1 MSLNEHQI
9 MIRDMARS
17 FAAERLAPFAA
28 EWDREA
34 RFPAE
39 AVKAMGELGL
49 HGHAGA
55 AGMGRRGGRLSHLCA
70 GGGGDRGGRRLLQHH
85 HGRA

>member
-1 MSLNEHQI
+1 MDLTEHQR

-28 EWDREA
+28 GWDREA

-39 AVKAMGELGL
+39 A
-49 HGHAGA
+49 
-55 AGMGRRGGRLSHLCA
+55 
-70 GGGGDRGGRRLLQHH
+70 
-85 HGRA
+85 